1 MFSFHPNLAVDQR
14 IAESVPVCLE
24 MAALVIVDEL
34 LLNLSDLIALRE
46 LLINPS
52 A

>member
-1 MFSFHPNLAVDQR
+1 MFSFHPNLTVYQR

-24 MAALVIVDEL
+24 MPALVIVNEL
-34 LLNLSDLIALRE
+34 LLNLSDFIALRE
-46 LLINPS
+46 LLIDPS